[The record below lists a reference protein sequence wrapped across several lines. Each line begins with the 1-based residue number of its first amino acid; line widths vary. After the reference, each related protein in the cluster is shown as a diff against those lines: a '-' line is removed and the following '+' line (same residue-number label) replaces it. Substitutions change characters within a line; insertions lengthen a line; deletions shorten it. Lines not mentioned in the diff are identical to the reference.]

1 MSISESGLW
10 TDDFHRAVRP
20 EVFATGLHKAEPLWV
35 SPAKDQ
41 VQTDYDVWYVA
52 AGRGEVRVNGQ
63 WHALQTGDLITI
75 KPGDV
80 YQQERTD
87 PADPFQV
94 YFTHLLPFGR
104 GGNPS
109 LDEALLRVW
118 PLKISMLH
126 RPEFGDLFNRL
137 FEAYATRRSKHSL
150 AVRGLAL
157 LLLDTIFDELRDAPV
172 ESPPRA
178 WQCLLRAREF
188 IESHYAH
195 DLSLA
200 EIARHSDISASHLSA
215 LFKRHLGCPPIEHLL
230 RVRLREAK
238 LLLARGERVKEA
250 AHATGFRSQQYFSR
264 AFKERTGLSPTQ
276 FAAMHARMP
285 GLKA

>member
-1 MSISESGLW
+1 MLAPEPALW
-10 TDDFHRAVRP
+10 TDDFLRGIRP
-20 EVFATGLHKAEPLWV
+20 EVFATGLHKAEPHWV
-35 SPAKDQ
+35 STPRGQ
-41 VQTDYDVWYVA
+41 VQKDYDIWYVA
-52 AGRGEVRVNGQ
+52 VGGGEVRVNGE
-63 WHALQTGDLITI
+63 WHAFQAGDLITI

-80 YQQERTD
+80 YQRERAD

-104 GGNPS
+104 ENSS
-109 LDEALLRVW
+109 LDEALAQVW

-126 RPEFGDLFNRL
+126 QPELAVLFERL
-137 FEAYATRRSKHSL
+137 FEAYTTRRSAQSL

-157 LLLDTIFDELRDAPV
+157 LLLDMIFDELRGAPV

-178 WQCLLRAREF
+178 WQCLLQTREF
-188 IESHYAH
+188 MEAHYAR

-200 EIARHSDISASHLSA
+200 EIARHSGISASHLSA
-215 LFKRHLGCPPIEHLL
+215 LFKCHVGCPPVEYLL

-238 LLLARGERVKEA
+238 LLLAQGERVKEV

-264 AFKERTGLSPTQ
+264 AFKKKTGMPPTQ
-276 FAAMHARMP
+276 FAAMHARTP
-285 GLKA
+285 GSKI